1 MNVTYDIKIGEWG
14 ILGYGLDHNYYMV
27 KVMSIIWGYA
37 IIEKIRQSK
46 RGVEIGM
53 KKKATRVEEK
63 SNDKRE

>member
-37 IIEKIRQSK
+37 FIEKIRHAD
-46 RGVEIGM
+46 I
-53 KKKATRVEEK
+53 KKKTTTRVEGLLLD
-63 SNDKRE
+63 SCYVRR